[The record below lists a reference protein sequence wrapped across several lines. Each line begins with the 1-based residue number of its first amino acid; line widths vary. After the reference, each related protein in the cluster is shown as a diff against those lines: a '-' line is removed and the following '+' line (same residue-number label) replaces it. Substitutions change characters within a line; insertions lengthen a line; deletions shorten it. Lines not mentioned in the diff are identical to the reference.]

1 MDDLPASW
9 LVLELDWEELDPLGQ
24 KRFKSVGSSWA
35 VLVAQDLQIKAFL
48 LISWHGGFGARE
60 GKKAREGKQIDLRP
74 STIPMQIFKFSNFEI
89 LNFLNFQIPKFWNFE
104 FFKFSNLEF

>member
-48 LISWHGGFGARE
+48 LIS
-60 GKKAREGKQIDLRP
+60 
-74 STIPMQIFKFSNFEI
+74 
-89 LNFLNFQIPKFWNFE
+89 
-104 FFKFSNLEF
+104 